1 MQTMKTLADLY
12 LRSYVMA
19 SMEKNLLLMYGML
32 CFVYEKSKSMRPIYH
47 IKMKRLKHSFC
58 AQVAEQK
65 LGENDGRV

>member
-1 MQTMKTLADLY
+1 MVCYVLFMK
-12 LRSYVMA
+12 
-19 SMEKNLLLMYGML
+19 
-32 CFVYEKSKSMRPIYH
+32 KSKSMRPIYH